1 MNKANTIA
9 PAADTDGQGIYHH
22 TGSSTGTKR
31 CKVDRVRVINGHTVG
46 FYARSENLAHPL
58 EVDYDGCSADDSF
71 QYAHVVVRS
80 SEVAIRNGNYVGN
93 QSASKD
99 IISVGLSSGV
109 PGGDN
114 VTVERNTVKSGLRH
128 GITFLSATNSRASRN
143 TCTGNAGGGVVASDG
158 NSRLS
163 IDRNTC
169 TANGNSNIIVDV
181 RVGAATTIVDSS
193 ITVSGNIVESATTNH
208 GIYVQYAKGVLVEGN
223 QVRSNNAGASSR
235 GIFFVNCERSYAIGN
250 VVTGNRTGIDC
261 GNGAGAGTVPNYIR
275 GNTVYGNV
283 TANFAD
289 TGTVKSVF
297 EDNETDDTGAVAS
310 ANAITLPLVGLGGKQ
325 VFVVSGTATILS
337 INNTG
342 GTWQGRR
349 VTLIFSGTAA
359 TNGVT
364 DGSNLNLTGNFAYS
378 VAVGGQDTM
387 ELVYEG
393 TTWHEV
399 GRSAN

>member
-1 MNKANTIA
+1 
-9 PAADTDGQGIYHH
+9 
-22 TGSSTGTKR
+22 
-31 CKVDRVRVINGHTVG
+31 
-46 FYARSENLAHPL
+46 
-58 EVDYDGCSADDSF
+58 
-71 QYAHVVVRS
+71 VVRS

-93 QSASKD
+93 QSATKD

-114 VTVERNTVKSGLRH
+114 VTVERNTVKNGLRH

-143 TCTGNAGGGVVASDG
+143 TVTGNATGGIVASDG
-158 NSRLS
+158 NARLS

-169 TANGNSNIIVDV
+169 TGNGNSNIIVDV
-181 RVGAATTIVDSS
+181 RVGATTDIVDSS
-193 ITVSGNIVESATTNH
+193 ITVTGNIVESATTNH
-208 GIYVQYAKGVLVEGN
+208 GIYVQYAKGVLVEAN
-223 QVRSNNAGASSR
+223 QVRSNNGGASSR
-235 GIFFVNCERSYAIGN
+235 GIFLVNCERVLVLGN
-250 VVTGNRTGIDC
+250 LVTGNRTGIDC
-261 GNGAGAGTVPNYIR
+261 GNGAGAGTVPNVIR
-275 GNTVYGNV
+275 GNEVYGSV

-337 INNTG
+337 INSTG

-393 TTWHEV
+393 TTWHEL